1 MQFVDVYTAER
12 AIAHAR
18 REMRA
23 GAGTAALELQVMRRP
38 AMLTTAAFVVED
50 TDAFRLGPCAEVA
63 EDDGG
68 ERRMGKGRGK
78 KASKGEG
85 GREAEACVDPWS
97 RATRLRIVPDEEEE
111 RQELSEAIARRA
123 TGATIVAA
131 RGATRTGWGGSGGG
145 GVQERLWGVDEVGW
159 GLKRERQDSGGLRDA
174 EQEDEEHK
182 DEDGDEDDARG
193 RADEGAGDTE
203 RAQGGRGG
211 GVFTRDAPP
220 ATSATPWEADA
231 EAYDEAAGRHAE
243 RRQGERQRE
252 RRREMERAMPRAFG
266 LRATDRADDER
277 DKARRGW
284 DGRPGRVREPE
295 PEVDEVGFGWKKE
308 AGELQ

>member
-18 REMRA
+18 RETRA
-23 GAGTAALELQVMRRP
+23 GAGAAALELQVMRRP

-50 TDAFRLGPCAEVA
+50 TDAFRLGPRAEVA

-68 ERRMGKGRGK
+68 ERRMGKSRGK

-111 RQELSEAIARRA
+111 RQELEEAIARRA

-145 GVQERLWGVDEVGW
+145 AVQERLWGVDEVGW
-159 GLKRERQDSGGLRDA
+159 GLKTERQDSGGLRDA
-174 EQEDEEHK
+174 EHE
-182 DEDGDEDDARG
+182 DEDDAHG
-193 RADEGAGDTE
+193 RADEGAGDAE
-203 RAQGGRGG
+203 RGRGG